1 MKGDTVNITLKEYNA
16 LDRVRYTL
24 LTKSI
29 KEIQD
34 ILLEYYPVGTTIE
47 ITKDLFNISNDR
59 SKD

>member
-16 LDRVRYTL
+16 LDRVRYNL
-24 LTKSI
+24 LAKSI

-34 ILLEYYPVGTTIE
+34 ILLEYYPAGTKIE

>member
-16 LDRVRYTL
+16 LNRVRYNL
-24 LTKSI
+24 LAKSI

-34 ILLEYYPVGTTIE
+34 ILLEYYPAGTKIE